1 MSQDQRPQRVRLTS
15 TGAWSSA
22 KRWVAP
28 APAPKVVAKPTPA
41 PVVRRRL
48 DWSVVALFAIA
59 CLVGGVLTTLLDL
72 PGLLLS

>member
-15 TGAWSSA
+15 TGGSGSA
-22 KRWVAP
+22 TRRVAPGPAPRATAKPAP
-28 APAPKVVAKPTPA
+28 APA
-41 PVVRRRL
+41 VRRRL

-59 CLVGGVLTTLLDL
+59 CLIGGVLTTLLDL